1 MTISVETASVGR
13 DTQSVA
19 KALLELTKPG
29 VTRMVL
35 ITSAAGALVAPQSLP
50 LGRFVLCLIG
60 TAIVVGAANALNM
73 MLERDVDALMERTRS
88 RPLPSGRLSPQEAT
102 IFGVLLAVF
111 GLAFLSFLVAPIT
124 GLLAAIALVSYV
136 LVYTPLKRVTPMALH
151 VGAIPGAVPPL
162 LGWTSVTGSL
172 DAQAL
177 SLFLLLFVWQLPHFL
192 AITLFRNEEYRR
204 AGLRVYAAELGEVRT
219 RRAIAVY
226 SVAMVAVSL
235 LPVYLGLGSMVYLAV
250 ALAVGIPSILL
261 ALVGLTRRANLRW
274 ARALFFASLP
284 YLVVVYGALVVTA
297 L

>member
-35 ITSAAGALVAPQSLP
+35 VTSAAGALVAPQSLP

-111 GLAFLSFLVAPIT
+111 GLTFLSFLVAPIT

-136 LVYTPLKRVTPMALH
+136 FVYTPLKRVTPMALH

-172 DAQAL
+172 DVQAL

-192 AITLFRNEEYRR
+192 AITLFRHEEYRR

-219 RRAIAVY
+219 RRAIVAY
-226 SVAMVAVSL
+226 SVLMVAVSL
-235 LPVYLGLGSMVYLAV
+235 LPAYLGLGSMVYLAV
-250 ALAVGIPSILL
+250 ALVVGIPFVLF
-261 ALVGLTRRANLRW
+261 ALVGLTRRASLRW